1 MSTTLES
8 SSLELEGPLLGLR
21 QFLTTERSFKMMK
34 NTFYFM
40 LKALFALEIFKFFS
54 WPFDFVEKRLD
65 AMARVNFKIRII
77 TDWTANNCNKHIAQ
91 YLKK

>member
-1 MSTTLES
+1 
-8 SSLELEGPLLGLR
+8 
-21 QFLTTERSFKMMK
+21 
-34 NTFYFM
+34 M